1 MNIDTEDY
9 RNKSGD
15 TLDVLNNKIKKVE
28 GMKPVKGKE
37 SVSLSEEPENNS
49 DNTINLW
56 IWQEFIGLKLPRM
69 MTKAKVEIF
78 KKELYAR
85 YKLDEDG

>member
-15 TLDVLNNKIKKVE
+15 TLDVLNNKIGKVE
-28 GMKPVKGKE
+28 GMNSVKGKE

-49 DNTINLW
+49 DNTIN
-56 IWQEFIGLKLPRM
+56 F
-69 MTKAKVEIF
+69 
-78 KKELYAR
+78 
-85 YKLDEDG
+85 